1 MGNFHAVGL
10 FLKPLFLYQ
19 FAEIILADVY
29 VFFFRFDAA
38 EERKEISEDWW
49 GGNAYLKMVIY
60 CESIKCNNGVG
71 ELNVKRTTKNE
82 MYTSLAAKGALLHC
96 LQRCTAC
103 KIKMTARGPQ
113 NGRRGLERCFLMVLG
128 LLSNFR

>member
-103 KIKMTARGPQ
+103 KIQ
-113 NGRRGLERCFLMVLG
+113 NDRQGAPKWRTGSGKGILNATFAK
-128 LLSNFR
+128 